1 MRFEKEISIFA
12 KNAILKRFQANETN
26 FSIVQGK
33 ISAII
38 SESEIAELQNGNI
51 TMYDKLGEVEQTAGG
66 IRTKFDEFQ
75 TEYSQAQE
83 EYTKFK
89 KSTSEY
95 IQNSSEF
102 QTTVTNYMNDTD
114 DKVENIKSVA
124 SQTADKITWLVESGE
139 SKTDFTLTDRVAELV
154 TESPMLAI

>member
-83 EYTKFK
+83 EYTNFK
-89 KSTSEY
+89 KSTS
-95 IQNSSEF
+95 
-102 QTTVTNYMNDTD
+102 
-114 DKVENIKSVA
+114 
-124 SQTADKITWLVESGE
+124 
-139 SKTDFTLTDRVAELV
+139 
-154 TESPMLAI
+154 